1 MIMSSIKKRLP
12 RLFDLLDLAN
22 FVSTIAYNLLILSW
36 KVLLT
41 RSSALDISA
50 KSLNIIK
57 IVSTDSRTDHNVS
70 LIEKALVSKNRQK
83 NLSTTSSNIQK
94 TSPLCCFF
102 VFESSLHYPNQSLLK
117 THNRTYIY
125 NIIPRRA

>member
-36 KVLLT
+36 NVLLT

-50 KSLNIIK
+50 KPLNIIK
-57 IVSTDSRTDHNVS
+57 ILLTDSRTDHNAS
-70 LIEKALVSKNRQK
+70 LIEKALVSQNHQK
-83 NLSTTSSNIQK
+83 NLSTTSSNIQR
-94 TSPLCCFF
+94 TRPLCCFF
-102 VFESSLHYPNQSLLK
+102 VFESNLLYPNLSSLK
-117 THNRTYIY
+117 THNRTYSY